1 MKKFHYHS
9 VEKRTHNGKHMTRK
23 VIIKGN
29 KGHKSITYKKGSKNR
44 TIKRLLKYDEI
55 ESIKR
60 KKFIRGLFVD
70 CK

>member
-9 VEKRTHNGKHMTRK
+9 VEKRRHNGKPMTRK

-29 KGHKSITYKKGSKNR
+29 KGHKSVTYKKGSKNC

-55 ESIKR
+55 ECIKR
-60 KKFIRGLFVD
+60 KKFIKGLFAD